1 MEWSDLMKMFTTKS
15 LLKDLETNRNV
26 FYGCMR
32 QLQTVKDRV
41 VALKQ
46 RGGLLTSSDQQAADV
61 LANYFSEMF
70 TREDEAGISYQEEM
84 ENSLERHRRGPKQCC
99 SLTEIKKFESR
110 QVTRT

>member
-1 MEWSDLMKMFTTKS
+1 MVRSDEDVYKKKLIKGF
-15 LLKDLETNRNV
+15 RNQPKR

-41 VALKQ
+41 VAPKQ
-46 RGGLLTSSDQQAADV
+46 RDGLLTSNGKQAADV
-61 LANYFSEMF
+61 LANYLGKMF